1 MELPDSCFWSNR
13 DWDPSYLS
21 DIFSQDFYCFDN
33 LWNSNI
39 SDCELVKEVE
49 NMEKYVPI
57 VEDISI
63 DDNTLCSAVE
73 QIEEQ

>member
-1 MELPDSCFWSNR
+1 MELPDSCFWLNH

-21 DIFSQDFYCFDN
+21 DIFNQDFYCFHK

-39 SDCELVKEVE
+39 SDCELVKEVQ

-63 DDNTLCSAVE
+63 DNNTLCSAVE
-73 QIEEQ
+73 QIEEE